1 MLKNRF
7 DGLRFRVMEQ
17 LEKAKGVPLT
27 AREVAQRL
35 HEAEYSDQL
44 FDTVLFRAGNAIHAL
59 KGKGQVLQHDA
70 RGAGGQL
77 TYVLPQRMAFSL
89 KKDDTPPANPVLK
102 ADIAEK
108 IVTTAKKEPEP
119 PKRPIYATG
128 VPEMVVE
135 ALDKA
140 EYPLAAPEIMDIIG
154 DPWKGHY
161 VEEDKRMVLAGV
173 IYGLFKERRIR
184 RVSSSKRVPRV
195 QYEYFT
201 NKTKSK
207 VAPPLTTETV
217 PVKAYVEVPPKNK
230 KLIAETRKPK
240 RQTEQAQRQAVIDEQ
255 DTSKPLF
262 RPGAKPA
269 KDFTLNIRIAQTMH
283 NAWQSDAQRFGVSL
297 TQFVIDA
304 VEFARGY
311 AGDE

>member
-7 DGLRFRVMEQ
+7 DGLRFRIMEQ

-35 HEAEYSDQL
+35 HESEYSDQL
-44 FDTVLFRAGNAIHAL
+44 FDNVIFRVTNAIHAL
-59 KGKGQVLQHDA
+59 KGKGSVLQHDA

-108 IVTTAKKEPEP
+108 IVTTEKKEPGP

-161 VEEDKRMVLAGV
+161 TAPEDQRMALAAV
-173 IYGLFKERRIR
+173 IYALFKERRIR

-207 VAPPLTTETV
+207 IAPPLVPTETV
-217 PVKAYVEVPPKNK
+217 PVKAYVKVPPKNK
-230 KLIAETRKPK
+230 KLIAEKAPAPTPAMERARP
-240 RQTEQAQRQAVIDEQ
+240 RSQPTAQ
-255 DTSKPLF
+255 PLF
-262 RPGAKPA
+262 RPGVRVT
-269 KDFTLNIRIAQTMH
+269 KDTEFKIRLSQQMYDE
-283 NAWQSDAQRFGVSL
+283 WQSDAKRFGVPLS
-297 TQFVIDA
+297 QFVIDA
-304 VEFARGY
+304 VEFARSY